1 MKAGVRLALG
11 LVAVSALVAV
21 ATGPAG
27 ASGPAKSNC
36 ETGAVK
42 GADYVYKLGAHN
54 LGCSKAVKLATK
66 YNKCRHDHGGA
77 RGKCPSVGSYDCT
90 TKKGDS
96 SPEIYQAT
104 GKCTSG
110 SKKFVEAFGELLH

>member
-11 LVAVSALVAV
+11 LAAVTALVAV
-21 ATGPAG
+21 ASAPAG
-27 ASGPAKSNC
+27 ASGPSKSSCSN
-36 ETGAVK
+36 TSAVK
-42 GADYVYKLGAHN
+42 GADYVYKLAAHN
-54 LGCSKAVKLATK
+54 VSCGKAAKLATK

-77 RGKCPSVGSYDCT
+77 RGKCTSVGGYDCK

-110 SKKFVEAFGELLH
+110 SKKFVEVFGELV

>member
-1 MKAGVRLALG
+1 MKAGIRMALG
-11 LVAVSALVAV
+11 LAAVTVLVAV
-21 ATGPAG
+21 ASAPAG
-27 ASGPAKSNC
+27 ASGPAKSSCN
-36 ETGAVK
+36 TDAVS
-42 GADYVYKLGAHN
+42 GADYVYRLGAHN
-54 LGCSKAVKLATK
+54 LSCDRAVKLATK

-77 RGKCPSVGSYDCT
+77 RGKCPSVGSYTCS

-110 SKKFVEAFGELLH
+110 SKKFVEDFGELL